1 MRTIEISLKPNELS
15 ATMAD
20 MRMWLDERRF
30 EPSGF
35 CCREDG
41 VSVFVRIDFKVTAE
55 AEAFADRF
63 SRQIDDPPVPATR
76 VTKPAI
82 ARLSCHR
89 RASSVRAARPRRRAL
104 TP

>member
-41 VSVFVRIDFKVTAE
+41 VSVFVRVDFKVTAE
-55 AEAFADRF
+55 AEAFANRF
-63 SRQIDDPPVPATR
+63 SRQADGPPVTGNPADQ
-76 VTKPAI
+76 
-82 ARLSCHR
+82 ARN
-89 RASSVRAARPRRRAL
+89 RPFIL
-104 TP
+104 PQEGIVG

>member
-41 VSVFVRIDFKVTAE
+41 VSVFVRVDFKVTAE
-55 AEAFADRF
+55 AEAFANRF
-63 SRQIDDPPVPATR
+63 SRQAGGPPVTGNPADQ
-76 VTKPAI
+76 
-82 ARLSCHR
+82 ARN
-89 RASSVRAARPRRRAL
+89 RPFTL
-104 TP
+104 PQEGIVG

>member
-41 VSVFVRIDFKVTAE
+41 VSVFVRVDFKVTAE
-55 AEAFADRF
+55 AEAFANRF
-63 SRQIDDPPVPATR
+63 SRQAGGPPVTGNPADQ
-76 VTKPAI
+76 
-82 ARLSCHR
+82 ARN
-89 RASSVRAARPRRRAL
+89 RPFIL
-104 TP
+104 PQEGIVG